1 MKRIIGK
8 ATLAVMGLFAY
19 LILSINF
26 YQNAMADPIGAEKSS
41 DGIGWWYELRNT
53 DEEGRSY
60 VVLTVSTSLMTAVN
74 SRAIAD
80 CQMDD
85 GTTDFSCYQTRYSML
100 VAYVKKYMD
109 AEDGVT
115 NDYAEAAFWAWA
127 KVSEIDESIS
137 LPFVIAIYVDRA
149 IKASE
154 KTS

>member
-80 CQMDD
+80 CQTKD
-85 GTTDFSCYQTRYSML
+85 GTTDFSCYQTRYTML
-100 VAYVKKYMD
+100 TAYVKKYM
-109 AEDGVT
+109 AGGDGIT
-115 NDYAEAAFWAWA
+115 NEYAEAAFWAWA
-127 KVSEIDESIS
+127 KVSEIDESIN
-137 LPFVIAIYVDRA
+137 LPFTITIFVDEA